1 MKDGYEIY
9 RRLVDICDQWSA
21 YQKDVRVKAAH
32 LSKDGGYAVIG
43 DLNQPKNK
51 RYSVHYVDSH
61 ACVHGM
67 GYDLNEKQAIAK
79 FERKTGI
86 RVCSLTLGEQT
97 VRVK

>member
-51 RYSVHYVDSH
+51 RYSDY
-61 ACVHGM
+61 
-67 GYDLNEKQAIAK
+67 
-79 FERKTGI
+79 
-86 RVCSLTLGEQT
+86 
-97 VRVK
+97 